1 VIWADS
7 WISDDP
13 YLFSFPLFI
22 AASAGILYVC
32 SMKIDILTVVPDL
45 LESPFSHSIM
55 KRANDKGLL
64 TVNVHNLRKWAINK
78 HMQVDDY
85 QFGGGAGMV
94 IMPEPLAN
102 AIDELQQDG
111 KYDEIIFMTPD
122 GKNFTQKTANSLSM
136 KENILIICGHY
147 KGIDERIRQRYVTME
162 ISIGDYVLSGGEL
175 AAAVV
180 VDAVGRLIPG
190 VLNDETSALFDSF
203 QDNLLA
209 PPVYTRPAD
218 FRGDKVPEI
227 LTQGDPKKVEE
238 WRHEQSLIRTKERR
252 PDLLE
257 D

>member
-1 VIWADS
+1 
-7 WISDDP
+7 
-13 YLFSFPLFI
+13 
-22 AASAGILYVC
+22 
-32 SMKIDILTVVPDL
+32 MKIDILTVVPDL
-45 LESPFSHSIM
+45 LESPFNHSIL
-55 KRANDKGLL
+55 KRAREKGLL
-64 TVNVHNLRKWAINK
+64 TVTVHNLRKWAINK

-102 AIDELQQDG
+102 AIDELQQAG
-111 KYDEIIFMTPD
+111 KYDEIIFLTPD
-122 GKNFTQKTANSLSM
+122 GDSFNQKTANMLSL
-136 KENILIICGHY
+136 KENLLIICGHY
-147 KGIDERIRQRYVTME
+147 KGIDERIRQQYVTKE

-180 VDAVGRLIPG
+180 VDAIGRLLPG

-218 FRGDKVPEI
+218 FRGSKVPEVLI
-227 LTQGDPKKVEE
+227 QGDPRKVAE
-238 WRHEQSLIRTKERR
+238 WRHEQSMQRTKDRR